1 LAGNRNIK
9 KGNQIKGIGRGGS
22 FFIKAFFALPLINR
36 WHPWLKEDKS
46 DMRWLPINEDI
57 RMQDN
62 VPMPVELL
70 DRFISEAS
78 HRVIF
83 DDCGCR
89 RSFRCKHYPVDIGCL
104 LMGDSALESKR
115 NWRFREVG
123 VDEAR
128 EHVRR
133 AVEAGLVPVVGKAR
147 VDNFIFGIKD
157 RSRMLTVCFCCEC
170 CCVTRFTTF
179 VPARYLEP
187 VQPWLESVSIEFTD
201 RCRGCGKCVECCYIG
216 AIEVI
221 EGKAVRSD
229 ICRACGRCAAVCPQK
244 SIEIE
249 ISDPDFIEKTR
260 DRIRSYVTYD

>member
-1 LAGNRNIK
+1 MAGKRNMK
-9 KGNQIKGIGRGGS
+9 KSSEIRGLSSGAS
-22 FFIKAFFALPLINR
+22 LIAKAFFHLPLMDR
-36 WHPWLKEDKS
+36 WHPWLRPEKS

-57 RMQDN
+57 RMQEN
-62 VPMPVELL
+62 MPMPVELL

-89 RSFRCKHYPVDIGCL
+89 RAFRCENYPVEIGCL

-115 NWRFREVG
+115 KWPFREVG
-123 VDEAR
+123 VEEAR
-128 EHVRR
+128 AHVRR

-170 CCVTRFTTF
+170 CCVTRFTAF
-179 VPARYLEP
+179 APVKHLDP
-187 VQPWLESVSIEFTD
+187 VQPWLESVSVTFTD
-201 RCRGCGKCVECCYIG
+201 RCKGCGKCVEHCYIG
-216 AIEVI
+216 AIEIV
-221 EGKAVRSD
+221 EGKAVKSEL
-229 ICRACGRCAAVCPQK
+229 CRACGRCATVCPQK

-249 ISDPDFIEKTR
+249 ISDPEFIEKTYE
-260 DRIRSYVTYD
+260 RIRSYVKYD